1 MTAVADPMT
10 SVPVH
15 ASTLRLL
22 QEFKT
27 GAQNWDRFLIELVE
41 REMDR
46 EDVQYADRLLQA
58 YRRAKPREE
67 PRRRAPVRRLVDRA
81 R

>member
-1 MTAVADPMT
+1 MTASDPMT

-27 GAQNWDRFLIELVE
+27 GAQNWDRFLLELVE

-46 EDVQYADRLLQA
+46 EDVRFAARLLNA
-58 YRRAKPREE
+58 YHRGRGRNRAGRPRSPRHASPRAK
-67 PRRRAPVRRLVDRA
+67 
-81 R
+81 

>member
-1 MTAVADPMT
+1 MTAASDPMT

-27 GAQNWDRFLIELVE
+27 GAQNWDRFLVELVE

-46 EDVQYADRLLQA
+46 EDVRYADRLLKA
-58 YRRAKPREE
+58 YHREKRREVPRQRG
-67 PRRRAPVRRLVDRA
+67 PSRRLGDPA
-81 R
+81 K

>member
-1 MTAVADPMT
+1 MSTADPVT
-10 SVPVH
+10 SVPVR

-27 GAQNWDRFLIELVE
+27 GAQNWDAFLLDLVE

-46 EDVQYADRLLQA
+46 EDTEFARRVLEE
-58 YRRAKPREE
+58 YRS
-67 PRRRAPVRRLVDRA
+67 RRLRA
-81 R
+81 MPRPRTNRHAGQ

>member
-1 MTAVADPMT
+1 MTAASDPMT

-27 GAQNWDRFLIELVE
+27 GAQNWDRFLVELVE

-46 EDVQYADRLLQA
+46 EDVKYAGRLLRA
-58 YRRAKPREE
+58 YHREKRR
-67 PRRRAPVRRLVDRA
+67 
-81 R
+81 

>member
-1 MTAVADPMT
+1 MTAASDPMT

-27 GAQNWDRFLIELVE
+27 GAQNWDRFLVELVE

-46 EDVQYADRLLQA
+46 EDVRYADRLLKA
-58 YRRAKPREE
+58 YHREKRKEE
-67 PRRRAPVRRLVDRA
+67 PRRRAPARRLVDPA
-81 R
+81 K